1 MPRNAYGWLYD
12 KLYGFKDYGTEAE
25 AIHRLIQRVNPGAR
39 SLLEVACGTGK
50 HLEHLK
56 KYYPA
61 VGLDL
66 DEGQLEAARQ
76 RNPEIPFQQG
86 DMRSFDLG
94 QTFDVVT
101 CLFSSI
107 GYAGSVEGLNQA
119 IATMARHLN
128 PGGVLLVEPWLLP
141 GVWQNHRPHALFL
154 DEPDFKMARMNVS
167 RQEGRESVLEFHYL
181 IATPQG
187 VESFTEELR
196 LYLFTPEEYLGAFQA
211 AGLEVEHDPQGLI
224 GRGLYIGKKAR
235 SV

>member
-1 MPRNAYGWLYD
+1 MRNAYGWLYD
-12 KLYGFKDYGTEAE
+12 KIYSFKDYRTEAE
-25 AIHRLIQRVNPGAR
+25 AIHALIQRVSPGAR

-56 KYYPA
+56 AHYQA

-66 DEGQLEAARQ
+66 DLGQLEEARQ
-76 RNPEIPFQQG
+76 RNPEIPFHQG
-86 DMRSFDLG
+86 DMRSFNLG
-94 QTFDVVT
+94 QTFDAVT

-107 GYAGSVEGLNQA
+107 GYAGSLAGLNQA

-128 PGGVLLVEPWLLP
+128 PGGVLLLEPWFSP
-141 GVWQNHRPHALFL
+141 GVWQNNRPHALFI
-154 DEPDFKMARMNVS
+154 DEPDLKVARMNVS

-187 VESFTEELR
+187 IESFTEKLR
-196 LYLFTPEEYLGAFQA
+196 LFLFTPEEYLEAFKK

-224 GRGLYIGKKAR
+224 GRGLYIGKK
-235 SV
+235 